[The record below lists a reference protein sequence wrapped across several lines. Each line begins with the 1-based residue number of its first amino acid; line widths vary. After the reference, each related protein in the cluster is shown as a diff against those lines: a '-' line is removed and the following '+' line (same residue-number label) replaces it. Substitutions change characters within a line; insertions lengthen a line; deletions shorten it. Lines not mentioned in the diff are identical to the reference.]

1 MPQVEELKIFLASP
15 SDVPTEKE
23 RYVDQV
29 IDEINRTVA
38 SDKGVVLKV
47 FRSGKNTFPSYG
59 EDGQAVVNEQIGKM
73 GDYSLF
79 IGIMWNRIGTAT
91 PRAESGTVEEF
102 ELAVKAFK
110 RKGQPQIWFYFRQS
124 AARLNTAE
132 ELEQRGKV
140 LAFRTKVQRR
150 SKRGSGALLTCDYE
164 KPADFR
170 DKFREHILL
179 WLSKRG
185 SKTSLSRAVT
195 SSRSNKSSRKRANS
209 PSSATP
215 ATATD
220 ATRKKATPTS
230 TTKKRAPTSSRST
243 TISANSSGAWVL
255 LHENFFLTK
264 SVETQADQSVILHI
278 SPTNAEQEAV
288 LRNLQPD
295 QYSKK
300 QIAYAHQNDA
310 AIMQVEPVRSSS
322 TKGKTTFILTL
333 KPDRR
338 SQGNSSEINFSD
350 CSTDE
355 IARLRARLLLLNETP
370 DIQTKNGSSL
380 INSFVEGYDNAVKV
394 NKSIFPDLWKKL
406 KTQPRLFLY
415 QARLAAVYNLKM
427 SRTVEHILELKLSL
441 IKGNVMSVR
450 FRGQR
455 KQVYGQEPAVI
466 EVMGTCHLE
475 A

>member
-1 MPQVEELKIFLASP
+1 MPQVEELQIFLASP
-15 SDVPTEKE
+15 SDVPTEKD

-38 SDKGVVLKV
+38 PDKGVRLRV

-102 ELAVKAFK
+102 ELAVKALK
-110 RKGQPQIWFYFRQS
+110 KKGQPQIWFYFRQS
-124 AARLNTAE
+124 AARLNTVE
-132 ELEQRGKV
+132 ELEQRRKV
-140 LAFRTKVQRR
+140 LAFRTRVQRR
-150 SKRGSGALLTCDYE
+150 SKRGSGALLTCDYD

-185 SKTSLSRAVT
+185 NKTSVSRAAT
-195 SSRSNKSSRKRANS
+195 SSGSNKSPTKRANS
-209 PSSATP
+209 QSS
-215 ATATD
+215 
-220 ATRKKATPTS
+220 TPTADSRNKSSSIS
-230 TTKKRAPTSSRST
+230 TAKKRSPTSSRST

-264 SVETQADQSVILHI
+264 SVDTQADQSVILHI
-278 SPTNAEQEAV
+278 SPANAEQEAA

-295 QYSKK
+295 QFSKN
-300 QIAYAHQNDA
+300 QVAYAHQNEA
-310 AIMQVEPVRSSS
+310 AIMQVESVRSSS
-322 TKGKTTFILTL
+322 IKGKTTFILTL
-333 KPDRR
+333 RPAQR
-338 SQGNSSEINFSD
+338 SQGNSSEMNFSD
-350 CSTDE
+350 CSADE
-355 IARLRARLLLLNETP
+355 IARLRTRLLLLNETP
-370 DIQTKNGSSL
+370 DIQSKNGSSL

-394 NKSIFPDLWKKL
+394 KKSIFPDLWTRL
-406 KTQPRLFLY
+406 KTQPKLFLY
-415 QARLAAVYNLKM
+415 HARLTAVYHLKM
-427 SRTVEHILELKLSL
+427 SGTVEHILELKLSL
-441 IKGNVMSVR
+441 IKSNVMSVR

-455 KQVYGQEPAVI
+455 KQVYGQAPVVI
-466 EVMGTCHLE
+466 EVIDNCNLK